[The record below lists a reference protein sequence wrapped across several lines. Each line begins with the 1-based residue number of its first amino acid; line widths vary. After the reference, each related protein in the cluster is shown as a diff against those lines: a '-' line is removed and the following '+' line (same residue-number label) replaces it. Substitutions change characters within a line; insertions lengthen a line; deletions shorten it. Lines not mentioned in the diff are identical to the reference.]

1 MTEGYDFDQ
10 SLALVSNRTNTIL
23 RCLLELRI
31 EINLMNLLWDSHQED
46 SRHLLYE
53 HGPHLSTMMVV
64 VVVVGQWF
72 VLVYVFVSPK
82 LASCV
87 CWSYKNGYVVVM

>member
-1 MTEGYDFDQ
+1 
-10 SLALVSNRTNTIL
+10 
-23 RCLLELRI
+23 
-31 EINLMNLLWDSHQED
+31 MNLLWDSHQED

-64 VVVVGQWF
+64 VVVVTILVLVVLVGQWF

-87 CWSYKNGYVVVM
+87 CWSYNNGYVVVM